1 MSLFRFMFAASIVAL
16 SVGQAPVD
24 TGNSE
29 TIAEW
34 CTVAA
39 DCLSNPPTPF
49 PEGVACQLGFCTCTD
64 GYVLHRASVCKEET
78 NPNPPTVR
86 VTLEITWDNVACDN
100 LPAGFEATIETDIR
114 RIYGIAITVVLNIKC
129 GSVVVLIV
137 MDDVDSDTAQDT
149 NIATAMENSNS
160 VALLGSI
167 STVDTYAGT
176 GSCPVAAG
184 QKEVYSI
191 GGVCQ
196 PISCETGY
204 VLQSGTSVSEADT
217 CELYVDDDELSGGAV
232 AAIVVGVLGF
242 ITVVV
247 LIIYSLTRGSADEE
261 EKEQSVSEN
270 GPDNQND
277 ENNENNENNGPDGI

>member
-176 GSCPVAAG
+176 GSCPVVAG
-184 QKEVYSI
+184 QKEVFSI

-204 VLQSGTSVSEADT
+204 VLQSGRSVSEIDT
-217 CELYVDDDELSGGAV
+217 CVLVTSTESDDELGGGSI
-232 AAIVVGVLGF
+232 AAIVIGAVGGVAIIVF
-242 ITVVV
+242 
-247 LIIYSLTRGSADEE
+247 IIYFVVRFSRAMEPEQDEE
-261 EKEQSVSEN
+261 EDEKEEN
-270 GPDNQND
+270 
-277 ENNENNENNGPDGI
+277 NNGPDGI